1 MSEDARYEGRP
12 FLRLLDCYVMR
23 AIGQLDD
30 AQAQAL
36 QAIEPRLAEL
46 YGGDGVW
53 HEVVATQMDFP
64 DDIEANIAHV
74 WIAAQAKAQE
84 LGIEID
90 AADFTRQ
97 FVDANF
103 L

>member
-1 MSEDARYEGRP
+1 MDEDTRYEGRP
-12 FLRLLDCYVMR
+12 FLRLLDCYVLR

-30 AQAQAL
+30 AQAEAL
-36 QAIEPRLAEL
+36 RAIEPKLAEV

-53 HEVVATQMDFP
+53 HEVVASQMEFT
-64 DDIEANIAHV
+64 DDIENSIAHV
-74 WIAAQAKAQE
+74 WMAAQMKAQE
-84 LGIEID
+84 LGVEVD

-97 FVDANF
+97 FVDKTF